1 MATFDLRY
9 AFRALKRSPFFA
21 IVTIATLALGI
32 AATTSIF
39 AVVNGLL
46 LRPLPYPEPERIV
59 SLQTSFVTEGRQHP
73 RVTGGDWEDLRHSNA
88 FDAVATYFGGEI
100 GVQFGNSASFH
111 RVNFVSP
118 AFFQVFGVSPA
129 VGRSFQEEDA
139 GRNAVISAEFAS
151 QHFGSPAAA
160 LSRSFSVEATSYE
173 IVGVMPAGFAFPEKA
188 EVWLAAP
195 TQAQRTSRTAYNYR
209 AVARL
214 ATSIESANSQLQSLA
229 QRLAVEHPDS
239 NKDKGFVAVSLK
251 DQLVR
256 DSRETLLLLFA
267 AVAVVMLIACI
278 NVASLFLAR
287 AMDRAKEMSIRG
299 ALGAGRWQVL
309 RQLLAECLV
318 VAAISCVTGL
328 GLATLLLDMLAAW
341 APPGLPR
348 MQEVQLDANVA
359 LFAAA
364 LSTFAVL
371 AFGLAPAWHASR
383 SDLRRGLLL
392 SGGRSALGGR
402 AGWTRNALV
411 VAEVAL
417 SVVLLLGA
425 GLLFR
430 TMLALH
436 NTDLGIRTEGI
447 LVMVAHE
454 PAGAEAE
461 YQRVAREISAL
472 PEDLRSLP
480 GVQSAA
486 VVMGLPT
493 GKYGSNGSYRID
505 GISPQELNASKAQ
518 ALWALPSP
526 GYFQT
531 MGIRLL
537 DGRDFSA
544 ADQVDQP
551 QVAIISESLARKHF
565 GSESPLGRIIRCG
578 LDSDFTP
585 MRIIGVVSDVRQ
597 SSPASSPEPHL
608 YMALAQHP
616 YYANEVQVVLRT
628 DREPAALVSSVR
640 AFMQKRNPATS
651 LSFTTMPEMVSESIA
666 LPRFR
671 WFLGTAFSL
680 VSLLLVAAG
689 IYGLMAYIARQRN
702 GEMGLRMALGAR
714 GADVWRLFLTSAAK
728 LGAAGLAIGLA
739 LSFFA
744 GRVLEKSLYGVTALD
759 FMTYAASIVV
769 IALVILAAVAI
780 PARRAA
786 SVDPLAALREE

>member
-1 MATFDLRY
+1 MLPYDLRY
-9 AFRALKRSPFFA
+9 AFRSLTRNPLFA
-21 IVTIATLALGI
+21 FVAIATLALGI

-39 AVVNGLL
+39 AVVNGML
-46 LRPLPYPEPERIV
+46 LRPLPYPEPERII
-59 SLQTSFVTEGRQHP
+59 SLQTSFPIEGRQHP
-73 RVTGGDWEDLRHSNA
+73 RITGGDWEDLSQSSA
-88 FDAVATYFGGEI
+88 FEAIATYFGGEM
-100 GVQFGNSASFH
+100 GVQFGKSASFH
-111 RVNFVSP
+111 RVTFVAP
-118 AFFQVFGVSPA
+118 AFFQVFGVGPA
-129 VGRSFQEEDA
+129 VGRELTEEDA
-139 GRNAVISAEFAS
+139 GRSAVVSADFAS

-160 LSRSFSVEATSYE
+160 LGGSFSVEATPYD
-173 IVGVMPAGFAFPEKA
+173 IVGVMPAGFAFPEDA
-188 EVWLAAP
+188 ELWLAVP
-195 TQAQRTSRTAYNYR
+195 TQAQNTSRTAYNYR

-214 ATSIESANSQLQSLA
+214 ATSMDAANSQLGALA
-229 QRLAVEHPDS
+229 QRLAGEHPDS
-239 NKDKGFVAVSLK
+239 NKDKGFVAVPLK

-287 AMDRAKEMSIRG
+287 AMERAKEMSIRG

-309 RQLLAECLV
+309 RQLLGECLV
-318 VAAISCVTGL
+318 VAAVACLAGL
-328 GLATLLLDMLAAW
+328 GLSTLLLDVLAAW

-348 MQEVQLDANVA
+348 MHEVQLDANVA
-359 LFAAA
+359 FFAAG

-371 AFGLAPAWHASR
+371 VFGLIPAWQASR
-383 SDLRRGLLL
+383 SDLRHGLLL

-411 VAEVAL
+411 VAEIAL

-436 NTDLGIRTEGI
+436 NTDLGVRTEGV
-447 LVMVAHE
+447 LVMMAHE
-454 PAGAEAE
+454 PAGTEAE
-461 YQRVAREISAL
+461 YRRVAREITAL
-472 PEDLRSLP
+472 PDELRSLP

-486 VVMGLPT
+486 AVMGLPT

-505 GISPQELNASKAQ
+505 GIAPSELSASNAQ

-531 MGIRLL
+531 MGIQLL
-537 DGRDFSA
+537 EGRDFSA

-565 GSESPLGRIIRCG
+565 GNDSPLGRIIRCG
-578 LDSDFTP
+578 LDSPFTP

-597 SSPASSPEPHL
+597 SSPASSQEPHL

-616 YYANEVQVVLRT
+616 YYANEVHVVLRT
-628 DREPAALVSSVR
+628 DREPAALVPSVR

-651 LSFTTMPEMVSESIA
+651 LSFTTMPQMVSASIA

-702 GEMGLRMALGAR
+702 GEMGLRMALGAHS
-714 GADVWRLFLTSAAK
+714 ADVWRLFLTGAAK
-728 LGAAGLAIGLA
+728 LGAAGLAIGLV
-739 LSFFA
+739 LSYFA
-744 GRVLEKSLYGVTALD
+744 GRVLEKSLYGVAALD
-759 FMTYAASIVV
+759 IATYAASIVV
-769 IALVILAAVAI
+769 ITLVILAAVAI

-786 SVDPLAALREE
+786 SIDPLVALREE